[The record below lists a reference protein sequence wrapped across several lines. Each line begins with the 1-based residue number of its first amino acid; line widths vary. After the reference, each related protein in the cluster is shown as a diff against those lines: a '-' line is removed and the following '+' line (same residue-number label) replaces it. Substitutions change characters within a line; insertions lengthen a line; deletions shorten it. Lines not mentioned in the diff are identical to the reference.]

1 MKTRIIS
8 GAIALILLA
17 VLICLHSTV
26 FFNIAFGLVGALM
39 VYEVNRAEKIENEY
53 VFMGISAFFAFI
65 TPLLV
70 WFVPNIGPLISEV
83 ENRFERCA
91 AWLSAVTVPYIVAA
105 FAYIVIITWVLLAR
119 HKTISVGS
127 FYACA
132 SYTLLIS
139 SCMCAL
145 CGIVKIFNDASVIYL
160 VFTFMGAWVSDS
172 GAYFV
177 GTFFGKHKL
186 CPSISPK
193 KTVEGLIGGAITNA
207 LAFAALALFANNYLL
222 DIKLRVSVFAIIGVI
237 CCILGLLGD
246 LTASL
251 IKRECGIKD
260 YGNIMPGHGG
270 AMDRFDSVVYIAPFM
285 LFVLT
290 IGSEI
295 VWIS

>member
-1 MKTRIIS
+1 M
-8 GAIALILLA
+8 
-17 VLICLHSTV
+17 
-26 FFNIAFGLVGALM
+26 
-39 VYEVNRAEKIENEY
+39 
-53 VFMGISAFFAFI
+53 
-65 TPLLV
+65 
-70 WFVPNIGPLISEV
+70 
-83 ENRFERCA
+83 
-91 AWLSAVTVPYIVAA
+91 
-105 FAYIVIITWVLLAR
+105 
-119 HKTISVGS
+119 
-127 FYACA
+127 
-132 SYTLLIS
+132 
-139 SCMCAL
+139 
-145 CGIVKIFNDASVIYL
+145 IYL

-193 KTVEGLIGGAITNA
+193 KTVEGLIGGAVTNA

-222 DIKLRVSVFAIIGVI
+222 DIKLRISVFAIIGVI